1 MHKLAPIPPT
11 IFQNEVIRM
20 KNKKM
25 RAKIASQ
32 SLKYTPPLCCE
43 NIFLIGAKLLQLE
56 ILSLKLSAMLRFVQ
70 IALN

>member
-1 MHKLAPIPPT
+1 MKLGMHKLAPIPPT

-32 SLKYTPPLCCE
+32 SLMYTPPLVQKSFVDK
-43 NIFLIGAKLLQLE
+43 IFNTLDKAIK
-56 ILSLKLSAMLRFVQ
+56 K
-70 IALN
+70 